1 MGRSIDR
8 RHELKLFAT
17 LGAPNALMAA
27 SRIAQLLTDQAV
39 LGHLSSEYL
48 DASSLALLWMNLTM
62 QMCVRGLKGAVN
74 TLVSRR
80 SERATTSS
88 PGCGCGWRTCSRR
101 SSRRSSSGCGSSRPV
116 LTLVVASGAAGGE
129 AGSGG
134 DDGRR
139 RVRSG
144 GAVRA

>member
-1 MGRSIDR
+1 MVRSIDR

-74 TLVSRR
+74 TLVSQAIGAGNDELAGLWLRVAYMLAPVFSAFVVSASPFR
-80 SERATTSS
+80 SLPISIGSNVSTNF
-88 PGCGCGWRTCSRR
+88 CWSRDTLK
-101 SSRRSSSGCGSSRPV
+101 SSRCTV
-116 LTLVVASGAAGGE
+116 
-129 AGSGG
+129 
-134 DDGRR
+134 
-139 RVRSG
+139 RVPKFM
-144 GAVRA
+144 

>member
-8 RHELKLFAT
+8 RHELRLFAT

-74 TLVSRR
+74 TLVSQAIGAGND
-80 SERATTSS
+80 ELAA
-88 PGCGCGWRTCSRR
+88 CGFGWRTCSRR
-101 SSRRSSSGCGSSRPV
+101 SSRRSSADVAPRGSGV
-116 LTLVVASGAAGGE
+116 TLVVASGAGGE

-134 DDGRR
+134 DDGRH
-139 RVRSG
+139 RV
-144 GAVRA
+144 

>member
-74 TLVSRR
+74 TLVSQAIGAGNDELAGLWLRVAYMLAPVF
-80 SERATTSS
+80 SAFVV
-88 PGCGCGWRTCSRR
+88 GMWLLAG
-101 SSRRSSSGCGSSRPV
+101 PV
-116 LTLVVASGAAGGE
+116 LTLVVA
-129 AGSGG
+129 
-134 DDGRR
+134 
-139 RVRSG
+139 RSDRLG
-144 GAVRA
+144 H